1 MDTINKMEKI
11 ECDEK
16 DRPKVYLSKIIQT
29 NFLELVLNNFV
40 CGHPNTTKKLEIYFF
55 QGTDQNYKC

>member
-16 DRPKVYLSKIIQT
+16 DRPKVTIFSVYLKLSVTFVKK
-29 NFLELVLNNFV
+29 NN
-40 CGHPNTTKKLEIYFF
+40 
-55 QGTDQNYKC
+55 